1 METEDKEEICKKHKN
16 WKDKTGT
23 NTRIMMG
30 TKIGLEGTNENGTK
44 SRAGKRKAG
53 TKYKGGDGNR
63 AGERSKP
70 MRTAR

>member
-1 METEDKEEICKKHKN
+1 
-16 WKDKTGT
+16 
-23 NTRIMMG
+23 MG